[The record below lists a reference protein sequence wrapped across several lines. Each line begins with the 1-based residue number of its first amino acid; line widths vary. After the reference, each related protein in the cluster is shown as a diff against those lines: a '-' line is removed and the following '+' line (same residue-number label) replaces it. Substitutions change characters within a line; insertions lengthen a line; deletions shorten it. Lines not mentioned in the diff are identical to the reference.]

1 MKDTH
6 KDLETTELPDAPLPV
21 DAVVGITYN
30 CNSRCVM
37 CDIWKMDPHE
47 QLTLKDFEKLPTT
60 LKDINISG
68 GEPFLHKEI
77 VDIIRVITEKNPK
90 ARMVI
95 SSNGFLTDMIEE
107 KMKAI
112 MKVKPDIRVGISIDG
127 MEEMHDKIRRIPN
140 GFNKCMKTVDMLKRI
155 GVKNIRLAFT
165 VTTEN
170 VGDLPKVYDLAKEKG
185 VQFTMA
191 FAQSSDFYF
200 GAKQNYENPDPVLL
214 RQGFRHVVTNEL
226 KSFSPKKWI
235 RAFFAY
241 GLYNFANDG
250 NQPLD
255 ARPGTDFLYLDPS
268 GIVYPS
274 VVHYYKMGD
283 LKTAKTFDE
292 IWNSADAKKARVK
305 IEKDKKQY
313 WMICTARS
321 AIRNNPFAVASWIFK
336 NKFMPG
342 RLLA

>member
-1 MKDTH
+1 
-6 KDLETTELPDAPLPV
+6 
-21 DAVVGITYN
+21 
-30 CNSRCVM
+30 
-37 CDIWKMDPHE
+37 MDPHE